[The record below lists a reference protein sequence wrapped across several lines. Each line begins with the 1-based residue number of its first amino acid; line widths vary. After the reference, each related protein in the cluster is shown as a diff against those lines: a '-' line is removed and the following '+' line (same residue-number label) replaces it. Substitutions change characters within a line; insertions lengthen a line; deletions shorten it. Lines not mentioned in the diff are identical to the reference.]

1 MCSISCLWTHLH
13 LQSRPTSSLVDMKNN
28 CFLVF
33 NFHHQWKKTKWDC
46 VNNIAIKMLAGAGGK
61 AANSYGLTIGLF
73 FSAAAL
79 RFPLSISIFLY
90 SGVSIVSKHC
100 YFYEKGNWIKA
111 TSENVNHTAQRTKYN
126 NVRNRQCLYWHF
138 IEIIESNEKLT
149 KHSGCWLQATDYV
162 QRKFYWLMWEKCWN
176 ETLKMFEQNK
186 VSCFANSSRYL
197 FDPAHLLVI
206 IQIYRVKWESP

>member
-79 RFPLSISIFLY
+79 RFPLSSIYISLFCSQHCFQTLLFLWERKLDQ
-90 SGVSIVSKHC
+90 S
-100 YFYEKGNWIKA
+100 YERKCQSHSTEI
-111 TSENVNHTAQRTKYN
+111 ECRTKYM
-126 NVRNRQCLYWHF
+126 C
-138 IEIIESNEKLT
+138 EIGN
-149 KHSGCWLQATDYV
+149 AFTDI
-162 QRKFYWLMWEKCWN
+162 L
-176 ETLKMFEQNK
+176 
-186 VSCFANSSRYL
+186 
-197 FDPAHLLVI
+197 
-206 IQIYRVKWESP
+206 